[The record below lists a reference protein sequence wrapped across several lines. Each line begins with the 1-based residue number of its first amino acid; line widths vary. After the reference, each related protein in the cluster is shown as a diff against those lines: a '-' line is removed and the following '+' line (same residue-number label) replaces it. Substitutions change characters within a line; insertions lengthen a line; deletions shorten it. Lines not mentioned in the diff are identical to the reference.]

1 MNVELWNTYLFR
13 IYHRSLLG
21 LHPGVDAKLHRQ
33 NSGVELRHRQPEVC
47 HDPRLP
53 VLRKSLFD
61 QHSRQIINP
70 TTENRKHSRRVRTP
84 KHVVEKTLRVLLVL
98 DPRRRP
104 PLAQRPAQVRLR
116 EQSAS
121 IGRPASSTIEK
132 VSDKIQIRLS
142 LIGHEG

>member
-1 MNVELWNTYLFR
+1 MNGELWNTALLR
-13 IYHRSLLG
+13 IHRQRLLG
-21 LHPGVDAKLHRQ
+21 FHPSVYAKLHRQ

-104 PLAQRPAQVRLR
+104 PLAQRPAQIGFG
-116 EQSAS
+116 EKPAS
-121 IGRPASSTIEK
+121 IGRPASSTIKK
-132 VSDKIQIRLS
+132 VSDKIQVRLS
-142 LIGHEG
+142 LIGYNS